1 MEFLKKNIFY
11 IFFISYLSKW
21 YIMCNQIFIYSQT
34 FIFIYSQILF
44 FIYLQIFIYLT
55 NFNFNLFTNF
65 YSQIII
71 LIFFNIINKN
81 TKKIIY

>member
-21 YIMCNQIFIYSQT
+21 YIMCYQIFIYSQT

-44 FIYLQIFIYLT
+44 FIYLQIFIYLKI
-55 NFNFNLFTNF
+55 LILI
-65 YSQIII
+65 YSQIF
-71 LIFFNIINKN
+71 IFFIHKFLF
-81 TKKIIY
+81 